1 MLEEIFLIYK
11 EAFPSKEQQP
21 IAVIKTRLQQSKEIV
36 IAAIINDKVVGF
48 SFLYDLKK
56 TDFLLLDYLAIKENQ
71 RGQNIGGSLLSYLKQ
86 YASKIKKHL
95 LMEVDDPKYGGEE
108 KRIDFYQKNG
118 AFCLK
123 DLHYILPALDNTEPT
138 KQILMVVPYG
148 RIISFSGNEI
158 KELVKILYAE
168 LYGISGE
175 NEDLKSII
183 DSILP
188 EVFIKKW

>member
-11 EAFPSKEQQP
+11 EAFPLNEQQP

>member
-1 MLEEIFLIYK
+1 MLEEILLIYK
-11 EAFPSKEQQP
+11 EAFPLNEQQP